1 MSDRPALKVLQLLT
15 STRWAITREA
25 LERMVAIAERDSDKL
40 MAMLEARAAV
50 VGSMQQR
57 AGDDDDDGV
66 DFVEPLEDA
75 PRRWALLSRPATS
88 HPQSETLG
96 VRDGVAIVSVVGP
109 LCRYASWFQ
118 EICGMSSY
126 QLLAEDFRIAMDD
139 PAVRA
144 VMIHL
149 DSPGGETNGCAE
161 LAAMIHAR
169 RGEKPI
175 VAMVS
180 DGAASAAYWIA
191 AACDEIVVSPS
202 AYVGSI
208 GVYFEIHDFSA
219 AEAAAGIK
227 RWRIVSSVSPNK
239 VPDPADA
246 AGKAVLQREVDEF
259 ADAFVEAAASYRGMT
274 VEALIGAGDG
284 GAVSIGRHAVASG
297 LADRVSTTE
306 AMLAELAVRA
316 TTPSTTPRGARGAA
330 QESAM
335 PKQQKPA
342 VPVASASDDPSKDKD
357 EEARRAEEKEK
368 EEEAARRAAEN
379 GDGPADDE
387 QDEAEAEYDEDE
399 DEAEAEEET
408 DEEKQATRAFAARH
422 AAMVKRIRRN
432 ARIGA
437 RKAERSRVAAVIAL
451 APKAIAPA
459 LRSALESGQSEGAA
473 AKAFLQASQKSG
485 TTVLAAMAS
494 AEATLVAPVHGDT
507 TPTAEKDGAAT
518 LSLLE
523 QYSPKQ
529 RRRAGA
535 RLN

>member
-1 MSDRPALKVLQLLT
+1 MSDRPALRVLQLLT
-15 STRWAITREA
+15 STRWAITRDA
-25 LERMVAIAERDSDKL
+25 LERMVAIAERDTDR
-40 MAMLEARAAV
+40 MLARLEERIALAGPARA
-50 VGSMQQR
+50 GE
-57 AGDDDDDGV
+57 DDDDDGV
-66 DFVEPLEDA
+66 AVAFAPP

-88 HPQSETLG
+88 HAQSETLG

-109 LCRYASWFQ
+109 LCRYASFFQ

-144 VMIHL
+144 VMVHL

-191 AACDEIVVSPS
+191 AACDEIVVTPS

-208 GVYFEIHDFSA
+208 GVYFEIHDYSA
-219 AEAAAGIK
+219 MEAEAGIK

-259 ADAFVEAAASYRGMT
+259 ADAFVEAAAAYRGMT
-274 VEALIGAGDG
+274 TEALIAAGDG
-284 GAVSIGRHAVASG
+284 GAVSVGRHAVASG

-306 AMLAELAVRA
+306 EVLAELAIRA
-316 TTPSTTPRGARGAA
+316 TTPSTTPSARAPGAA

-335 PKQQKPA
+335 SKQQKPA
-342 VPVASASDDPSKDKD
+342 VPSPSASDDPNKDKD
-357 EEARRAEEKEK
+357 EEARRAEEEKQK
-368 EEEAARRAAEN
+368 EEEARRAEN
-379 GDGPADDE
+379 GDGPADD
-387 QDEAEAEYDEDE
+387 DDDAEYDEDE
-399 DEAEAEEET
+399 DKAGDEEET
-408 DEEKQATRAFAARH
+408 EEEKKAARAFATKH
-422 AAMVKRIRRN
+422 KAMVATIRRQ

-437 RKAERSRVAAVIAL
+437 RKAERARVTAVISL
-451 APKAIAPA
+451 APRAIAPA
-459 LRSALESGQSEGAA
+459 LRAALESGQSEGEA
-473 AKAFLQASQKSG
+473 AKAFLAASQKSG
-485 TTVLAAMAS
+485 TTALAAMAG
-494 AEATLVAPVHGDT
+494 AEAALVAPVHGD
-507 TPTAEKDGAAT
+507 GAAAAPKAGAPT
-518 LSLLE
+518 ISLLE

-529 RRRAGA
+529 RRSRAA
-535 RLN
+535 QAQRN